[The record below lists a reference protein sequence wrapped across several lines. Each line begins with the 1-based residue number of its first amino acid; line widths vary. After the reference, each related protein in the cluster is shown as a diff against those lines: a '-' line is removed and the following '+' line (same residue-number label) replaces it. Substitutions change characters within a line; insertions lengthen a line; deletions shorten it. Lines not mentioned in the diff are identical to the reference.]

1 MQERLLAEILGDV
14 TGPDATATLTQGW
27 TQGRA
32 TFGGL
37 VAALLAR
44 GMMTS
49 LDEVKT
55 LRSLMVSFVGPA
67 PVGAVGVRS
76 EVLREGRNVTQ
87 ATARLLD
94 GDKVCAQAMA
104 AFGSDRDTKAVRVNP
119 EFKPEP
125 RDSVPPMDSSVR
137 LLPAFLKH
145 FDVHWTGGGIPASN
159 QQSRR
164 LGKWVRHNSDVSAF
178 PTEALIAIADIPP
191 PVMMSHYNR
200 PVMASSLSWS
210 LEFLVAP
217 ETVKPGWFY
226 LDYTLEAA
234 ANGYSQQSGRVFSED
249 GELLT
254 LSRQC
259 MVYFE

>member
-1 MQERLLAEILGDV
+1 MQDRLLAEILSDISA
-14 TGPDATATLTQGW
+14 PDGTVTLTQGW

-44 GMMTS
+44 SMTKG
-49 LDEVKT
+49 LHEPKT

-67 PVGAVGVRS
+67 PAGDVGVKAS
-76 EVLREGRNVTQ
+76 VLREGRNVTQ
-87 ATARLLD
+87 ATALMTD

-104 AFGSDRDTKAVRVNP
+104 AYGSDRETKAAPPDVA
-119 EFKPEP
+119 FQPEP

-159 QQSRR
+159 QKARR
-164 LGKWVRHNSDVSAF
+164 LGKWVRHNTDVAAF

-191 PVMMSHYNR
+191 PVMMSHYDR
-200 PVMASSLSWS
+200 PIMASSLSWS

-217 ETVKPGWFY
+217 ETVKPGWCY

-234 ANGYSQQSGRVFSED
+234 ANGYSQQSGLVFSES
-249 GELLT
+249 GELLA